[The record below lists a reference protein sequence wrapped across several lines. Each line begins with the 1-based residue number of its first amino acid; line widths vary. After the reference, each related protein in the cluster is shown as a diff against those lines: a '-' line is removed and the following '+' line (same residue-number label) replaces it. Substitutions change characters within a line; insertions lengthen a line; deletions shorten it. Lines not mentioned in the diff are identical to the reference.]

1 MSSLSLFKTGPS
13 ALMTILIS
21 ILILMKDI
29 IDLIIQDYVFLIV
42 TTTITLS
49 SYTSNLLLYTIQISL

>member
-1 MSSLSLFKTGPS
+1 
-13 ALMTILIS
+13 
-21 ILILMKDI
+21 MKDII

-49 SYTSNLLLYTIQISL
+49 SYTSNLLLHTIQISL